1 MSNQSIKELG
11 CDQALIKEGLAQVE
25 ATHLLKA
32 RYFMVSAFAC
42 GQKPAP
48 VGSACLEWYVESHDI
63 NTIQKNARTADGTQG
78 TQDLQDAHEE
88 PQRTKGFPR
97 TSNGHPR
104 IWVACLHN
112 NIFMNIAVA
121 LAVDRDV
128 SNLIVLRIWRTIE
141 ATAPTSVQDLFPG
154 DLSKVVIGLY
164 QNSKLLCFLIFWF
177 PRLSRCISDLMQN
190 AFPISHH
197 EFKIKTKDGDP
208 SHPHW
213 QAIWFVLC
221 ILVSSLESDTA
232 LLRKNS
238 DNEKDDQAE
247 LELLNYSKTP
257 ITNHNHYSQSLWNN
271 NNFYAIWPGWQGGCF
286 ARPRARRAGA
296 RKGATGSLDIE
307 PGSVGGRPA
316 VTGLAPVPLALQP
329 PCCPRPGNFC
339 NYY

>member
-1 MSNQSIKELG
+1 LSNQSIKELG

-128 SNLIVLRIWRTIE
+128 SNLIVLRILENNWGNGSNECPGFVSWRFVKSGHRAISE
-141 ATAPTSVQDLFPG
+141 LQTSMFLDLLISQIIQMYFRFNAKCF
-154 DLSKVVIGLY
+154 SNFSSWI
-164 QNSKLLCFLIFWF
+164 QNKDERWGPFSPALTSYMICFVHFGVFTWK
-177 PRLSRCISDLMQN
+177 RHS
-190 AFPISHH
+190 A
-197 EFKIKTKDGDP
+197 
-208 SHPHW
+208 
-213 QAIWFVLC
+213 
-221 ILVSSLESDTA
+221 
-232 LLRKNS
+232 
-238 DNEKDDQAE
+238 
-247 LELLNYSKTP
+247 
-257 ITNHNHYSQSLWNN
+257 SQKK
-271 NNFYAIWPGWQGGCF
+271 Q
-286 ARPRARRAGA
+286 RQ
-296 RKGATGSLDIE
+296 RKGWSSGTRTS
-307 PGSVGGRPA
+307 
-316 VTGLAPVPLALQP
+316 
-329 PCCPRPGNFC
+329 
-339 NYY
+339 